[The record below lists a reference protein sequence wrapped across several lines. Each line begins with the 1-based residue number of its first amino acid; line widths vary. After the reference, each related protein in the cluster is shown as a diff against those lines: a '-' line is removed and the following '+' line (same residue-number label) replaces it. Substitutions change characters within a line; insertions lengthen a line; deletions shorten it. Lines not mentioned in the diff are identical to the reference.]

1 MITVSSS
8 EFEKDV
14 EHYEKLALT
23 QPVRVTNGGG
33 KSVVLLS
40 ESEYER
46 FKRCDTREVL
56 GLEDFTDE
64 DVEAIRN
71 TPIHPDAHLYDHEVE

>member
-1 MITVSSS
+1 MIKVSAD

-14 EHYEKLALT
+14 GHYEAIAGT
-23 QPVRVTNGGG
+23 QPVLVTNGAGNG
-33 KSVVLLS
+33 VVLLS

-46 FKRCDTREVL
+46 FKRCDTREVM

-64 DVEAIRN
+64 DIEAILN
-71 TPIHPDAHLYDHEVE
+71 SPVHPDAHLYDHEVE